1 MDTYGIPSRHR
12 TLWTTMDQLFVVKS
26 APAPWMPWCGGR
38 DQRLSKNVLHHK
50 RQQPLAEAAPLA
62 QGVPFRWAGRRR
74 IDDFFGGKE
83 NMVFKLVLRTRET
96 KKLERCH
103 VNTFVKQVFEQ
114 SCAFYQFSPVTV
126 PVHCRQWNVEGV
138 EVQSLECEESGL
150 LSGECRV

>member
-1 MDTYGIPSRHR
+1 MGYPPVIAPSEP
-12 TLWTTMDQLFVVKS
+12 LWISFS
-26 APAPWMPWCGGR
+26 WW
-38 DQRLSKNVLHHK
+38 N
-50 RQQPLAEAAPLA
+50 QPRPRGCHGAEAVISAFPKMSSTTSASSPLPKLPCWPRA
-62 QGVPFRWAGRRR
+62 CLSGGQDVEGLM
-74 IDDFFGGKE
+74 IFFGGKE

-138 EVQSLECEESGL
+138 GVPSVESEESGM
-150 LSGECRV
+150 LSGECSV